1 MRIFGAFLIILGAL
15 STALF
20 FLDMNFIFLNWINT
34 WGTQIGWGIRG
45 FMILL
50 GIVLYIVGKA
60 ADEEEAEEEAQESK

>member
-1 MRIFGAFLIILGAL
+1 MRFFGAFLIILGAL

-34 WGTQIGWGIRG
+34 WGSQIGWGIRG

-60 ADEEEAEEEAQESK
+60 ADEEEAEEAQESK